1 MRSHSSE
8 VKAERRTRAFF
19 ERYGRVISL
28 IGALIVFATFIV
40 KDLLSERWKDQ
51 ASSLELAGYIFA
63 ILTDTSTIRNKVYD
77 LSQDAGDKA
86 KESIDQQHLAE
97 VSSFITLLQRTGVLL
112 GNLDLLVEKMPD
124 NAKDKVKLKELQQR
138 QQKYTQQ
145 ALRTGDAVAT
155 VVNEKALH
163 LEGHQADQARAAASF
178 KDFEQNVIHG
188 TLTLSGDFNEFY
200 LAVLSKA
207 PQVRQNIETKLW
219 WAKLIA
225 IVLYTTGSIIAG
237 VGRW

>member
-77 LSQDAGDKA
+77 
-86 KESIDQQHLAE
+86 
-97 VSSFITLLQRTGVLL
+97 
-112 GNLDLLVEKMPD
+112 M
-124 NAKDKVKLKELQQR
+124 
-138 QQKYTQQ
+138 
-145 ALRTGDAVAT
+145 
-155 VVNEKALH
+155 
-163 LEGHQADQARAAASF
+163 
-178 KDFEQNVIHG
+178 
-188 TLTLSGDFNEFY
+188 
-200 LAVLSKA
+200 
-207 PQVRQNIETKLW
+207 
-219 WAKLIA
+219 
-225 IVLYTTGSIIAG
+225 
-237 VGRW
+237 